1 MANLTRLGSIDD
13 FFRDVMPGYFV
24 KPLRFDEQPELSI
37 KLDVKE
43 NGDDFRVHA
52 DIPGVKKEDIQ
63 VTIDGSVVTLRAE
76 AKAEKEKKEGDK
88 VLCSERYHGVVS
100 RSFQLPADVD
110 QSRAQAVYKDGVLDL
125 TLPKKTVSK
134 SQQVPVQ

>member
-1 MANLTRLGSIDD
+1 
-13 FFRDVMPGYFV
+13 
-24 KPLRFDEQPELSI
+24 
-37 KLDVKE
+37 
-43 NGDDFRVHA
+43 
-52 DIPGVKKEDIQ
+52 
-63 VTIDGSVVTLRAE
+63 
-76 AKAEKEKKEGDK
+76 
-88 VLCSERYHGVVS
+88 VVS

>member
-1 MANLTRLGSIDD
+1 
-13 FFRDVMPGYFV
+13 MPGYFV